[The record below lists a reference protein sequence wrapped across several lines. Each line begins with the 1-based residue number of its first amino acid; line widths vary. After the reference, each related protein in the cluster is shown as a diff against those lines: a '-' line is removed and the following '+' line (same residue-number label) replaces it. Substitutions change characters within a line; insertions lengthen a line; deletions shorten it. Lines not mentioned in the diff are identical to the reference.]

1 MHDAADDAAI
11 VHPLDAP
18 DIPRQLR
25 FDPLPLLIVQ
35 PKQVPAHDPNPLP
48 KTNQDRIVRA
58 EKLMSSDPNHMAETK
73 SAPKSLY
80 DLAKALDRWDDEG
93 GAAGS
98 SRADLGPA
106 LALHAAEERVLRCLG
121 AAVIMQ
127 WNDLPTEIQR
137 KLFEDATSMN
147 DSARQ
152 FELKQLI
159 ARFLHEHKDDA

>member
-1 MHDAADDAAI
+1 
-11 VHPLDAP
+11 
-18 DIPRQLR
+18 
-25 FDPLPLLIVQ
+25 
-35 PKQVPAHDPNPLP
+35 
-48 KTNQDRIVRA
+48 
-58 EKLMSSDPNHMAETK
+58 MAETK

-106 LALHAAEERVLRCLG
+106 LGLNEEHVLRCLG

-137 KLFEDATSMN
+137 KLFEDATAMN